1 MSSFIRELA
10 VAQPFLR
17 DADHY
22 DEKAIE
28 GEQSLREF
36 LAGFLSYYPAW
47 IKGLYGIRAG
57 FVRLL
62 GMKQEMPEGGT
73 PKLKP
78 SDIHFEGGKPGTI
91 FVVDAGHEDSHWI
104 ASASDKHLTA
114 HIMVAVEP
122 LGGARKRFHVGTVV
136 HYHNWAGPVYFNV
149 IRPFHHV
156 VVSQMMKAGVR
167 PL

>member
-10 VAQPFLR
+10 VAQPFLH
-17 DADHY
+17 DVDHY
-22 DEKAIE
+22 DEKVVE

-78 SDIHFEGGKPGTI
+78 EDIHFEGGKPGTI
-91 FVVDAGHEDSHWI
+91 FVVDAG
-104 ASASDKHLTA
+104 
-114 HIMVAVEP
+114 
-122 LGGARKRFHVGTVV
+122 
-136 HYHNWAGPVYFNV
+136 
-149 IRPFHHV
+149 
-156 VVSQMMKAGVR
+156 
-167 PL
+167 